1 MRRINI
7 AFAPAPRTIVL
18 SISLMLSAAAA
29 SAQVDAR
36 MFRYPAVS
44 ATQIAFVYAGDIW
57 LVPKTGGTAIRLSS
71 PAGEETFPR
80 FSPDGTRLAYSAD
93 YDGNLEV
100 YVVPSAGGEPRR

>member
-1 MRRINI
+1 MRRITI
-7 AFAPAPRTIVL
+7 APLVV
-18 SISLMLSAAAA
+18 SLMLSAAAA

-36 MFRYPAVS
+36 MFRYPTVS

-100 YVVPSAGGEPRR
+100 YVVPSTGGEPTRLTHHPMPD